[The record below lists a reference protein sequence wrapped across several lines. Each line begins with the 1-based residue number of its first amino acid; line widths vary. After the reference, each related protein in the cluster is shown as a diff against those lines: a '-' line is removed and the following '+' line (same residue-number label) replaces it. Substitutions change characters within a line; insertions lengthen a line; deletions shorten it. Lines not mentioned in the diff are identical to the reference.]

1 MTHCYTFCWKC
12 TIYNGEYVIHNSTDW
27 NLMTRSLVY
36 CLQISFLHLVL
47 FDFLIDDIKSIKVWR
62 SLFELM
68 VHNIL
73 RKVRNISV
81 LITVICLKFCWQL
94 CFCVRCVYKNKNIFA
109 YCGPTSGLM
118 NNSPL
123 FRLFPPK
130 FHSPSQ
136 WITMWFFYLPL
147 SIFYMYLYFLFN
159 LLKSY

>member
-12 TIYNGEYVIHNSTDW
+12 TIYNGEYVIHNSTMYRLKSNDKVF
-27 NLMTRSLVY
+27 S
-36 CLQISFLHLVL
+36 VL
-47 FDFLIDDIKSIKVWR
+47 FTNFLLTFGSLWFLIDDIKSIKVWR

-94 CFCVRCVYKNKNIFA
+94 CFCVGCVYKNKNIFA
-109 YCGPTSGLM
+109 YCGPTSVLM

-136 WITMWFFYLPL
+136 WITMWFFVCRYRYFTCIY
-147 SIFYMYLYFLFN
+147 IFY
-159 LLKSY
+159 SIS